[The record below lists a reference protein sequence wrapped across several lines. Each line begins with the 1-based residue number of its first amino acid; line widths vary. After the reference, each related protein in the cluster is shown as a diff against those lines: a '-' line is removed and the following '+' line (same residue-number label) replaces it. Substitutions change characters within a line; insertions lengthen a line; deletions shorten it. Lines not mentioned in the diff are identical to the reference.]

1 MWTCTQNSAW
11 LQLLN
16 TKQRWHKFYCSRK
29 IFCTFIPIALPIPI
43 YTLYFYWI
51 DIIFTCHDLW
61 TSFFSCTDK
70 EKLTCGGWE
79 LFSYVL
85 TKKSLLVEDETF
97 FLMYWQRKAYLLR
110 MRALFSCTDKEKLTC
125 WGWELFLH
133 DSLGTPCQPVVL
145 HSPHLAALL
154 WFSHSIFLEK
164 TEVISSKQY
173 CKTVPCSLKDYIGYI
188 GYWGYWGISPTR
200 CFIRIN

>member
-16 TKQRWHKFYCSRK
+16 TKQRWHKFHCSRK

-79 LFSYVL
+79 LCSYVL
-85 TKKSLLVEDETF
+85 TKKSLLVEDESF

-110 MRALFSCTDKEKLTC
+110 MRAFFSCTDKEKLTC
-125 WGWELFLH
+125 WGWELCSHVLTKK
-133 DSLGTPCQPVVL
+133 SLLVEDESFFCTIL
-145 HSPHLAALL
+145 WEPHVSQLFHILL
-154 WFSHSIFLEK
+154 IWLLYCGSLI
-164 TEVISSKQY
+164 QY
-173 CKTVPCSLKDYIGYI
+173 
-188 GYWGYWGISPTR
+188 
-200 CFIRIN
+200 F

>member
-1 MWTCTQNSAW
+1 MWTCTQNSAL

-16 TKQRWHKFYCSRK
+16 TKQRWHKFYWSRK

-70 EKLTCGGWE
+70 EKLTC
-79 LFSYVL
+79 
-85 TKKSLLVEDETF
+85 
-97 FLMYWQRKAYLLR
+97 
-110 MRALFSCTDKEKLTC
+110 
-125 WGWELFLH
+125 WGWELFWH
-133 DSLGTPCQPVVL
+133 DSLGTPCQPAVL

-164 TEVISSKQY
+164 TEVISPKQY
-173 CKTVPCSLKDYIGYI
+173 CKTVPRSLKDYIRYI
-188 GYWGYWGISPTR
+188 GYWGISPTR

>member
-70 EKLTCGGWE
+70 EKLTCWGWE
-79 LFSYVL
+79 LFSRVL
-85 TKKSLLVEDETF
+85 TKKSLLVEDESF
-97 FLMYWQRKAYLLR
+97 FSHVLTKKSLLVEDESFVLMYWQRKAYLLR
-110 MRALFSCTDKEKLTC
+110 MRAFFARFSGNPMSASCFTFSSSGCST
-125 WGWELFLH
+125 
-133 DSLGTPCQPVVL
+133 VVL
-145 HSPHLAALL
+145 S
-154 WFSHSIFLEK
+154 FN
-164 TEVISSKQY
+164 ISR
-173 CKTVPCSLKDYIGYI
+173 KDR
-188 GYWGYWGISPTR
+188 S
-200 CFIRIN
+200 N